1 MKKTC
6 VKLNHCPWNGSF
18 YDPFVNF
25 INNLHVFFSTGYLV
39 DKYKNYELIFYMAGG
54 ELITAG
60 IWLTLGSFCF
70 INQKKHKDS
79 QQKHQADVAINPKR

>member
-1 MKKTC
+1 
-6 VKLNHCPWNGSF
+6 
-18 YDPFVNF
+18 
-25 INNLHVFFSTGYLV
+25 
-39 DKYKNYELIFYMAGG
+39 MAGG

-79 QQKHQADVAINPKR
+79 QQKHQADVAISPKR